1 MTKTLTDHE
10 RSTGSGRMRAYL
22 AQDRESG
29 LHPAFQALHR
39 RPHSRDGDEGR
50 KTTEYA
56 RIERGWQ
63 E

>member
-10 RSTGSGRMRAYL
+10 HSTGSGRVRAYL
-22 AQDRESG
+22 AHDRESG
-29 LHPAFQALHR
+29 VHPAIQALHR
-39 RPHSRDGDEGR
+39 RPHSRDGDPGR
-50 KTTEYA
+50 KTAEYA